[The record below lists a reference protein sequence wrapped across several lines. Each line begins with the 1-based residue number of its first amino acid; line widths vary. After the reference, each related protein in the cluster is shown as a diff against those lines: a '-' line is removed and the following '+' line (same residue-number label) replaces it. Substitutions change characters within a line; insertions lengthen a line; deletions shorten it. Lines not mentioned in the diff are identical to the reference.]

1 MIGESFNA
9 AYEDYAIYLPS
20 LQQQYARLPLANPAT
35 IRNGQLPGA
44 LELSDLNYLNPSS
57 KLWHC
62 KYALYS
68 AGQFSSS
75 RITQPDIVST
85 RDRNA
90 TVVLG
95 DSGGYQIGKGTLNAT
110 ADWNKDANKPDVIF
124 NRWLKQPSIRERM
137 LRWLDM
143 YSDYAMTLDMPLWA
157 LNDKSSP
164 FRKLSAQQLIDL
176 SVENLRFF
184 DKNGGKQTGSK
195 AKYLNVLQD
204 VGGGTGDAWY
214 DAVTQ
219 FDFTSGWALGSATG
233 GSIDGIM
240 HWVKRLLDD
249 KLLDNCEWI
258 HVLGVSSPPMSV
270 YLTALQ
276 RTLRTATGNEKLRV
290 SYDSSSPFQYAG
302 KHKQVAQV
310 PTYTSDMKTWAIPT
324 FSFDQNPKH
333 LSSTH
338 KTYMTQALSPA
349 TQKVSVEEF
358 LTVKGNMSRNLFDKF
373 SEQLLIN
380 HNMYVYHRAAVDA
393 CDLVFDD
400 AKRDYSKVPEKVQK
414 NLEKIEQTLIA

>member
-20 LQQQYARLPLANPAT
+20 LQQQYARLPLADPAT
-35 IRNGQLPGA
+35 IRNAQLPGA
-44 LELSDLNYLNPSS
+44 LELGDLNYLNPDS

-75 RITQPDIVST
+75 RIMQPDIIST

-95 DSGGYQIGKGTLNAT
+95 DSGGFQIGKGTLNAT
-110 ADWNKDANKPDVIF
+110 ADWGKDANKPDLIF
-124 NRWLKQPSIRERM
+124 KRWIKQPAIRERM

-157 LNDKSSP
+157 LNDKASP

-184 DKNGGKQTGSK
+184 DKHGGKQTGSK

-204 VGGGTGDAWY
+204 VGDGTGDAWY
-214 DAVTQ
+214 KAVTQ

-233 GSIDGIM
+233 GSINRILY
-240 HWVKRLLDD
+240 WVRRLLDD
-249 KLLDNCEWI
+249 KLLDDCEWI
-258 HVLGVSSPPMSV
+258 HILGVSSPAMAV

-276 RTLRTATGNEKLRV
+276 RALRKATGNEKLRV
-290 SYDSSSPFQYAG
+290 SYDSSSPFQHAG
-302 KHKQVAQV
+302 KHKLVAQV
-310 PTYTSDMKTWAIPT
+310 PTLTSDIKSWSIPT
-324 FSFDQNPKH
+324 FSFPQNPKY
-333 LSSTH
+333 LSSTQ
-338 KTYMTQALSPA
+338 KTYLLQALSPA
-349 TQKVSVEEF
+349 TQRVSIEEF
-358 LTVKGNMSRNLFDKF
+358 LTTKGNMSRNLFDKF

-380 HNMYVYHRAAVDA
+380 HNMYVYHRTAVDA
-393 CDLVFDD
+393 CDLVFDG
-400 AKRDYSKVPEKVQK
+400 SKDNSSRVPEQVKA
-414 NLEKIEQTLIA
+414 NLSLIESTFTT